1 MHDINFTHEHEVEEH
16 DFLGCCLDCRQSL
29 EIVKPLILGFSKDI
43 KKYSQDALTALDPEE
58 LYQKFQIIDDLAH
71 LNAGDSLAGMILDD
85 PKIRH
90 ELPVIRS
97 YYTTFFS
104 IHERHL
110 AKQLLNTKDPWL
122 VFESFPLYP
131 RYKALIK
138 NQVENQ
144 IKNQTEKTDFSADNV
159 LAFIGCGPVP
169 MSLILLSRLY
179 KIRSIGIDIMPDS
192 VSLARRV
199 IACLGLED
207 SITIVQ
213 GDETRLRELDWNFVL
228 VAALAE
234 PKIRIFQNLR
244 TILKEAATRQPGNH
258 NTLVIYRT
266 YTGMRAVLYKPVQPD
281 DINGFRIIT
290 EILPTQ
296 RVNNTTIIAQLIE

>member
-1 MHDINFTHEHEVEEH
+1 MHDINFTHEHEIEKH
-16 DFLGCCLDCRQSL
+16 DFLGCCLNCRQSL

-43 KKYSQDALTALDPEE
+43 KIYSIDALTALDPEE

-71 LNAGDSLAGMILDD
+71 LNVGDGLAGMILDD
-85 PKIRH
+85 PTIRH

-97 YYTTFFS
+97 CYTTFFD

-110 AKQLLNTKDPWL
+110 AKQLLNAKNPWV

-131 RYKALIK
+131 RYKTLIK
-138 NQVENQ
+138 NQMAKMN
-144 IKNQTEKTDFSADNV
+144 FSDDSV

-169 MSLILLSRLY
+169 MTLILLSRLY
-179 KIRSIGIDIMPDS
+179 KVRTIGIDIMPDS

-199 IACLGLED
+199 VACLGLED
-207 SITIVQ
+207 YITIIQ
-213 GDETRLRELDWNFVL
+213 GDETRLRELEWDSIL

-234 PKIRIFQNLR
+234 PKIRIFKNLR
-244 TILKEAATRQPGNH
+244 TIIKKAGLRQEGN
-258 NTLVIYRT
+258 NSIPLIYRT

-281 DINGFRIIT
+281 DINGFKIIT
-290 EILPTQ
+290 EIPPTQ
-296 RVNNTTIIAQLIE
+296 RVNNTTIIARLIE

>member
-1 MHDINFTHEHEVEEH
+1 MHDINFTHQHEVDEH
-16 DFLGCCLDCRQSL
+16 DFLGCCLNCRHSL
-29 EIVKPLILGFSKDI
+29 NIVKPLILGFFKDI
-43 KKYSQDALTALDPEE
+43 KSYSADALAALAPEK

-85 PKIRH
+85 PEIRC

-110 AKQLLNTKDPWL
+110 AKELLNAEDPWL

-131 RYKALIK
+131 RYKTLIK
-138 NQVENQ
+138 NQITKMN
-144 IKNQTEKTDFSADNV
+144 FSSESV

-179 KIRSIGIDIMPDS
+179 KLHTIGIDLMPDS

-199 IACLGLED
+199 IACMGLGD
-207 SITIVQ
+207 HITIIQ
-213 GDETRLRELDWNFVL
+213 GDETRLRELKWNFVL

-234 PKIRIFQNLR
+234 PKKRIFKNLK
-244 TILKEAATRQPGNH
+244 TILREAALRQPGNN
-258 NTLVIYRT
+258 NTTVIYRT
-266 YTGMRAVLYKPVQPD
+266 YTGMRAVLYKPVQQN
-281 DINGFRIIT
+281 DINGFKIIT

-296 RVNNTTIIAQLIE
+296 RVNNTTMIAQLINSTPLN